1 MANDETWSAKVSL
14 ETKDDLGQ
22 LIKESGLTSKEFL
35 EQLIITHK
43 MVQLQGSETQRS
55 EDIQQVNYHLDKVK
69 AAFVVLVEKGSDLA
83 GMYAEKLE
91 LESISHKSIV
101 DQQQQ
106 AILQS
111 QAEKENAIREKAA
124 LGQAIEDVTARNLE
138 FAEVNASQR
147 ITMQMQMEKLTS
159 LESRIA
165 AVGELEQEISSLRHD
180 HEQSQRNMESLDRD
194 LINTKHQAEAAKAAH
209 DTRERELTKAT
220 EQQTKVHQ
228 LELDKAVLQAEKS
241 VQESYLAKM
250 EALNEQIKAMSE
262 MNQALL
268 DKVHKVELAAKP
280 VAAPG
285 TGRGKTKHAAQSEQQ
300 EGEKVIEQTNK

>member
-14 ETKDDLGQ
+14 ETKDYLGQ

-69 AAFVVLVEKGSDLA
+69 AAFVVLVEKGSDMA

-91 LESISHKSIV
+91 LESMSHKSIV

-106 AILQS
+106 AIIQS
-111 QAEKENAIREKAA
+111 QAERDNAVREKAA
-124 LGQAIEDVTARNLE
+124 LGQAIEDITARNSE
-138 FAEVNASQR
+138 FAEINASQR

-159 LESRIA
+159 LEARMA
-165 AVGELEQEISSLRHD
+165 AVGDLEQENSGLKYD
-180 HEQSQRNMESLDRD
+180 LEQSKKAMESLDRD
-194 LINTKHQAEAAKAAH
+194 LINTKHQAEAAKASH
-209 DTRERELTKAT
+209 DTRERELTKAA
-220 EQQTKVHQ
+220 EQLAKVHQ
-228 LELDKAVLQAEKS
+228 LELEKAVLQAEKA
-241 VQESYLAKM
+241 VQESYLVKT

-262 MNQALL
+262 MNRALL
-268 DKVHKVELAAKP
+268 DKVHKAELAAKP
-280 VAAPG
+280 AAEPG

-300 EGEKVIEQTNK
+300 EGEKVIE

>member
-1 MANDETWSAKVSL
+1 MANDETWSAKVSQ

-43 MVQLQGSETQRS
+43 LVQLQGSETQRS
-55 EDIQQVNYHLDKVK
+55 EDIRHINYHLDKVK

-106 AILQS
+106 AIIQS

-124 LGQAIEDVTARNLE
+124 LGQAIEEITARNSE
-138 FAEVNASQR
+138 FAEINASQR

-159 LESRIA
+159 LEARIT
-165 AVGELEQEISSLRHD
+165 AVGELEQEISSLRND
-180 HEQSQRNMESLDRD
+180 LEQLQKNMESLDRD

-209 DTRERELTKAT
+209 DTRERELTKAA
-220 EQQTKVHQ
+220 EQLAKVHQ
-228 LELDKAVLQAEKS
+228 LELNNAVLQAEKS
-241 VQESYLAKM
+241 VQESYLAKS

-268 DKVHKVELAAKP
+268 DKVHKAELAAKP
-280 VAAPG
+280 AAG
-285 TGRGKTKHAAQSEQQ
+285 SGRGQAKARSTE
-300 EGEKVIEQTNK
+300 

>member
-1 MANDETWSAKVSL
+1 MANDETWSAKVSQ

-43 MVQLQGSETQRS
+43 LAQLQGSEVQRS
-55 EDIQQVNYHLDKVK
+55 EDIQQVTYYLDKVK
-69 AAFVVLVEKGSDLA
+69 AAFVVLVEKGNDLA

-106 AILQS
+106 VIFQS
-111 QAEKENAIREKAA
+111 QAEKENALREKAA
-124 LGQAIEDVTARNLE
+124 LGQAIEEVTARNKE

-159 LESRIA
+159 LEARIA
-165 AVGELEQEISSLRHD
+165 TVGELEQEISSLRHD
-180 HEQSQRNMESLDRD
+180 LEQSQKTMENLERD
-194 LINTKHQAEAAKAAH
+194 LINTKHEAQAARSAH
-209 DTRERELTKAT
+209 ETRERELIKAA
-220 EQQTKVHQ
+220 EQLAKVHQ

-241 VQESYLAKM
+241 VQASYLAKT
-250 EALNEQIKAMSE
+250 EALNEQIKAMGE

-268 DKVHKVELAAKP
+268 DKVHKAELAA
-280 VAAPG
+280 VNSIG
-285 TGRGKTKHAAQSEQQ
+285 QVSGKNKNAEPSQTDQH
-300 EGEKVIEQTNK
+300 EGED

>member
-1 MANDETWSAKVSL
+1 MANDETWSAKVSQ

-43 MVQLQGSETQRS
+43 LVQLQGSETQRS
-55 EDIQQVNYHLDKVK
+55 EDIQHINYHLDKVK

-106 AILQS
+106 AIIQS

-124 LGQAIEDVTARNLE
+124 LGKAIEEITARNSE
-138 FAEVNASQR
+138 FAEINASQR

-159 LESRIA
+159 LEARIT
-165 AVGELEQEISSLRHD
+165 AVGELEQEISRLRHD
-180 HEQSQRNMESLDRD
+180 LEQSQKNMESLDRE

-209 DTRERELTKAT
+209 DTREREQTKAA
-220 EQQTKVHQ
+220 EQLAKVHQ
-228 LELDKAVLQAEKS
+228 LELDKAVLQAEKA

-268 DKVHKVELAAKP
+268 DKVHKAELAAINS
-280 VAAPG
+280 PG
-285 TGRGKTKHAAQSEQQ
+285 QVKSKHKSSEPF
-300 EGEKVIEQTNK
+300 QTE

>member
-1 MANDETWSAKVSL
+1 MANDETWSAKVSQ

-43 MVQLQGSETQRS
+43 LVQLQGSEVQRS
-55 EDIQQVNYHLDKVK
+55 EDIQHINYHLDKVK

-91 LESISHKSIV
+91 LESLSHKSIV

-106 AILQS
+106 AIIQS
-111 QAEKENAIREKAA
+111 QVEKENALREKAA
-124 LGQAIEDVTARNLE
+124 LGQAIEDITARNLE
-138 FAEVNASQR
+138 FAEINASQR
-147 ITMQMQMEKLTS
+147 ITMKMQMEKLTS
-159 LESRIA
+159 LEARIA

-180 HEQSQRNMESLDRD
+180 LEQSQKTMENLDRD

-209 DTRERELTKAT
+209 DTRERELTKAA

-241 VQESYLAKM
+241 VQESYLAKT
-250 EALNEQIKAMSE
+250 EALNEQIKAMGE
-262 MNQALL
+262 MNQVLL
-268 DKVHKVELAAKP
+268 DKVHKAELAAINS
-280 VAAPG
+280 
-285 TGRGKTKHAAQSEQQ
+285 TGQVSGKNKHAKPSQTDQH
-300 EGEKVIEQTNK
+300 EGEG

>member
-1 MANDETWSAKVSL
+1 MANDETWSAKVSQ

-43 MVQLQGSETQRS
+43 LVQLQGSEVQRS
-55 EDIQQVNYHLDKVK
+55 EDIQHINYHLDKVK

-91 LESISHKSIV
+91 LESLSHKSIV

-111 QAEKENAIREKAA
+111 QVEKENALREKAA
-124 LGQAIEDVTARNLE
+124 LGQAIEDVTVRNSE
-138 FAEVNASQR
+138 FAEINASQR

-159 LESRIA
+159 LEARIA

-180 HEQSQRNMESLDRD
+180 LAQAQKTMENLDRD

-209 DTRERELTKAT
+209 DTRERELTKAA

-241 VQESYLAKM
+241 VQESYLAKT
-250 EALNEQIKAMSE
+250 EALNEQIKAMGE
-262 MNQALL
+262 MNQVLL
-268 DKVHKVELAAKP
+268 DKVHKAELAAINSP
-280 VAAPG
+280 VQAS
-285 TGRGKTKHAAQSEQQ
+285 GKNKHAKPSQTDQH
-300 EGEKVIEQTNK
+300 EGEG